1 MIYSMYLVVLLDG
14 VRSANRIHFEQKMWK
29 KSTKN
34 CVKKKIIP
42 DLVHL
47 TRVVLG
53 VADHEFHTPRTPEE
67 AENRPYGG
75 PPGKDLMVP
84 ILIFKA
90 SIRDGGLA

>member
-1 MIYSMYLVVLLDG
+1 
-14 VRSANRIHFEQKMWK
+14 MWK
-29 KSTKN
+29 KFKEKL
-34 CVKKKIIP
+34 KKKIIP

-75 PPGKDLMVP
+75 PPGRDLMVP
-84 ILIFKA
+84 ILIFKE
-90 SIRDGGLA
+90 SIGVGGLA

>member
-1 MIYSMYLVVLLDG
+1 MKKI
-14 VRSANRIHFEQKMWK
+14 QKK
-29 KSTKN
+29 L
-34 CVKKKIIP
+34 KKKIIP

-75 PPGKDLMVP
+75 PPGRDCKVP
-84 ILIFKA
+84 ILIFKE
-90 SIRDGGLA
+90 SIGVGGLA